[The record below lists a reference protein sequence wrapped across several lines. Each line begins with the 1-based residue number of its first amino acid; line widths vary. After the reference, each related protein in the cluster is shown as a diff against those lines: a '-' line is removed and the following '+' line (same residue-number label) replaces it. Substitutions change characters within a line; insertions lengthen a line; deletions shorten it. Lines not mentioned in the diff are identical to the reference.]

1 MVLDLWRLTRTEVC
15 ISLRFTQTEAEK
27 KANSWIN
34 YSQEETQG
42 QQVLACSCESDLECG
57 GEPICP
63 LPWALQA
70 AICLNS
76 RAVKSTIC
84 RTKAGAEEE
93 LGLPLPLTA
102 LHTWLSMP
110 SADGWLWDGMGS
122 MSWLSWVDMTNHVIN
137 MGTWTTLVCWAVGT
151 CMRLMSGVCFL

>member
-1 MVLDLWRLTRTEVC
+1 MRKTEVC
-15 ISLRFTQTEAEK
+15 VSLGFTQTEAEK

-34 YSQEETQG
+34 YNQEKRQG
-42 QQVLACSCESDLECG
+42 QQVLACSCESDLEWG

-76 RAVKSTIC
+76 RAVTSTIC
-84 RTKAGAEEE
+84 RTKAGAEVE
-93 LGLPLPLTA
+93 LRLLFPLTA

-110 SADGWLWDGMGS
+110 SANGWLWDGMGS
-122 MSWLSWVDMTNHVIN
+122 MGWLS
-137 MGTWTTLVCWAVGT
+137 
-151 CMRLMSGVCFL
+151 